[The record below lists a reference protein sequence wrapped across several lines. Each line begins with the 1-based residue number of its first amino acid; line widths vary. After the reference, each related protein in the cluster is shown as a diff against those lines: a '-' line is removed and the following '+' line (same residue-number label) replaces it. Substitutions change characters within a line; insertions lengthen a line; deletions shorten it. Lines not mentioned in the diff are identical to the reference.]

1 MKIKAVILLLFI
13 QNFYLQAQEKQT
25 VKALDITLVEA
36 RINQAVNEKKIPS
49 MVIAVARDGKIIYE
63 KAFGYADAGN
73 EIKATIHTP
82 YQLASASKPFTA
94 TAIMMLYEKGLINI
108 DSPVTKYVPELTL
121 NKADPNFSTPTV
133 RQVLNHTSGLGTYF
147 DIGYADENYLFDNF
161 ENGWKRYGTIF
172 LNPGTVSEYSN
183 LGYGLL
189 DHVIANVSGK
199 TYNSF
204 MASELFKPLQLDDTY
219 VTTPGSVTGTSAK
232 KYNAD
237 GAELPEVINNTT
249 GAGNIY
255 TSVHDLVRFG
265 IFYLKEK
272 NEGKAILSD
281 SLIGLMYCYK
291 DKNALYT
298 INKNTFYGLGW
309 YAQPGDGNSPV
320 VWHEGGMPGA
330 SSMLKLFPKEEIA
343 VAIITNTY
351 NYPFCREITDEIT
364 KAILP
369 GRKTLPIDEMEAY
382 KYYTAD
388 TSFTGNWDGNI
399 IVEGKN
405 IPANLS
411 INDKEIVLT
420 YADLTMKSF
429 LTDNQPIP
437 HRTVL
442 LYGMVNQGYFL
453 GTTTGMLPGTHLR
466 KEFSHLLILKLL
478 KKNKLL
484 TGTITAMAAADR
496 EYYAYPYF
504 INLKKRE

>member
-13 QNFYLQAQEKQT
+13 QNFYLQAQEKQA
-25 VKALDITLVEA
+25 VKALDLTLVEA

-94 TAIMMLYEKGLINI
+94 TAIMMLYERGLINI

-121 NKADPNFSTPTV
+121 NKADPHFSTPTV

-199 TYNSF
+199 TYNNF

-219 VTTPGSVTGTSAK
+219 VTTPGCVTNTSAK

-265 IFYLKEK
+265 IFHLKEK
-272 NEGKAILSD
+272 NEEKAILSD
-281 SLIGLMYCYK
+281 SLIGLMHCYK
-291 DKNALYT
+291 GKNALYT

-330 SSMLKLFPKEEIA
+330 SSMLKLFPKEGIA
-343 VAIITNTY
+343 VAI
-351 NYPFCREITDEIT
+351 
-364 KAILP
+364 
-369 GRKTLPIDEMEAY
+369 
-382 KYYTAD
+382 
-388 TSFTGNWDGNI
+388 
-399 IVEGKN
+399 
-405 IPANLS
+405 
-411 INDKEIVLT
+411 
-420 YADLTMKSF
+420 
-429 LTDNQPIP
+429 NQY
-437 HRTVL
+437 L
-442 LYGMVNQGYFL
+442 
-453 GTTTGMLPGTHLR
+453 
-466 KEFSHLLILKLL
+466 
-478 KKNKLL
+478 
-484 TGTITAMAAADR
+484 
-496 EYYAYPYF
+496 
-504 INLKKRE
+504 